1 MFWVKALINF
11 MHLSSVTTW
20 IGSIIFI
27 SIILFPV
34 FKSLRTDYSIKV
46 LEDIFKVL
54 KILSYVCIIIFVISG
69 ILLSMQQ
76 SANEISFTNAHGIL
90 FIVKHLL
97 ILIIICLIFIAKL
110 IYFPKIKNVCQLRD
124 DGILCIHQKQLSV
137 LFIIS
142 AVLGFII
149 ILITAFMQQIS

>member
-1 MFWVKALINF
+1 MFWVLALINF
-11 MHLSSVTTW
+11 LHLSSVTTW

-34 FKSLRTDYSIKV
+34 FKSLRTDYSTKV
-46 LEDIFKVL
+46 LEDIFRIL
-54 KILSYVCIIIFVISG
+54 KILSYTCIIIFIISG

-76 SANEISFTNAHGIL
+76 NSSEISFTNAHGIL

-97 ILIIICLIFIAKL
+97 ILIIICLIFISKL

-124 DGILCIHQKQLSV
+124 DGILCIHQKQLST
-137 LFIIS
+137 LFIVS
-142 AVLGFII
+142 ALLGFIV

>member
-11 MHLSSVTTW
+11 IHLSSVTAW

-34 FKSLRTDYSIKV
+34 FKSLRTDYSTKV
-46 LEDIFKVL
+46 LEDIFRVL
-54 KILSYVCIIIFVISG
+54 KILSYTCIIIFVISG

-76 SANEISFTNAHGIL
+76 NVREISFTSAHGIL

-124 DGILCIHQKQLSV
+124 DGTLCIHQKQLSV
-137 LFIIS
+137 LFIVS

>member
-11 MHLSSVTTW
+11 MHLSSVTAW

-34 FKSLRTDYSIKV
+34 FKSLKTDYSTKV
-46 LEDIFKVL
+46 LVDIFRVL
-54 KILSYVCIIIFVISG
+54 KIISYTCIIIFIISG

-76 SANEISFTNAHGIL
+76 SSSEISFTSAHGIL

-97 ILIIICLIFIAKL
+97 ILVIICLIFIAKL

-124 DGILCIHQKQLSV
+124 DGILCIHQKQLST
-137 LFIIS
+137 LFIVS